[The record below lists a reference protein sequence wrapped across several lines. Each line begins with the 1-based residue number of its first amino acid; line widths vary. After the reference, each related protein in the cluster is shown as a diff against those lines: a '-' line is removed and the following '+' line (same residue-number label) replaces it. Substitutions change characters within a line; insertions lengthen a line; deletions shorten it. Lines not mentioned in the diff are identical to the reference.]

1 MPAIVLKD
9 LSRRFPAPKKGEG
22 GEIIAVENLSFA
34 VERGEVFGFL
44 GPNGA
49 GKTTTV
55 RILAALI
62 SPSGGEAW
70 VNGHKIGADN
80 MAIRRD
86 VGLLTESPGLYE
98 ALSARRNLLFFARL
112 YDAPR
117 PLERVETYLRR
128 FDLLERADEPV
139 ATFSKGMK
147 QKLALARA
155 LLHEPPILFLDEPT
169 AGLDPAAAKTVREA
183 IASLSGQGRTIFLC
197 THNLP
202 EAETLCNRIGVLNRG
217 RLVALDSPSALRA
230 QLSGP
235 ATLITL
241 ENLSPEV
248 AARVRSL
255 PFVADVETAGNRLAV
270 TLRNP
275 RADTPDLVAALV
287 GMGGRIQQVV
297 EQQAS
302 LEEVY
307 LSLVR

>member
-169 AGLDPAAAKTVREA
+169 AGLAKL
-183 IASLSGQGRTIFLC
+183 LS
-197 THNLP
+197 
-202 EAETLCNRIGVLNRG
+202 
-217 RLVALDSPSALRA
+217 
-230 QLSGP
+230 
-235 ATLITL
+235 
-241 ENLSPEV
+241 
-248 AARVRSL
+248 
-255 PFVADVETAGNRLAV
+255 
-270 TLRNP
+270 
-275 RADTPDLVAALV
+275 
-287 GMGGRIQQVV
+287 
-297 EQQAS
+297 
-302 LEEVY
+302 EEVY
-307 LSLVR
+307 RMLVRLRDEDGMTIVLVDQEIRQALKIADYVYVLELGRNRFEGPVEEFTDLKKAFWV